1 MQPLIGTALLGIGGN
16 LLDIPS
22 AINIISGSAATIYS
36 VIGSV
41 SVSSSNHLAD
51 LNEFIKKSDIG
62 ENLKTYTA
70 LLNEM
75 SNLESETITICIN
88 NIKNTIEEIE
98 MEMIAINM
106 QKKYNDSLYVFI
118 SWRSYSFKK
127 NVQNLTE
134 LVNKLEK
141 RINILK
147 ISYEILSSGNNINDL
162 NINKI
167 KKRNNT
173 NKEDKED
180 KEENSIMQSSAYLVL

>member
-1 MQPLIGTALLGIGGN
+1 MQPFLGAALLGGN

-36 VIGSV
+36 IIGSV

-70 LLNEM
+70 LLSEM

-134 LVNKLEK
+134 LVSKLEK

-173 NKEDKED
+173 NKEEKED
-180 KEENSIMQSSAYLVL
+180 SSMQSSAYLVL